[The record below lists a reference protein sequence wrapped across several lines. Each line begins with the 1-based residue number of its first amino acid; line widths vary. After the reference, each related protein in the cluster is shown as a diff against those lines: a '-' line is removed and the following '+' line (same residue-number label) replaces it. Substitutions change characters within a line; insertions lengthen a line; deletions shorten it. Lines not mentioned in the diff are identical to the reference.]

1 MTAVVMPDQIFCRQK
16 EVSLYS
22 DTSYVGKGADM
33 LENTFFVSLLHSL
46 TKKTQRVFWRKK
58 IRVFPSRNKN
68 LHKWAHE
75 AE

>member
-46 TKKTQRVFWRKK
+46 TKKTQRVF
-58 IRVFPSRNKN
+58 
-68 LHKWAHE
+68 
-75 AE
+75 